1 MEWWKTGKWTD
12 AVTKFPRLYGLE
24 NVILWGH
31 LVRTQSPTP
40 NAHRSQHSAAV
51 LCPASDLSDV
61 VCSASLERVF
71 CTLKELPSRKD
82 FLVIRLNFPFL
93 AFIPL
98 LIFYNLL
105 ACFSLVKWPW
115 KPASSIS
122 ASRFHASYPFLSVP
136 ISHHFLFSMCPWCY
150 PAGTKG
156 TPVSKA
162 CACRAGRS
170 TSELTGASKNPG
182 QDPANSIPEEIRL
195 LGSRHCLL
203 CSQL

>member
-1 MEWWKTGKWTD
+1 M
-12 AVTKFPRLYGLE
+12 
-24 NVILWGH
+24 
-31 LVRTQSPTP
+31 
-40 NAHRSQHSAAV
+40 
-51 LCPASDLSDV
+51 
-61 VCSASLERVF
+61 CSASLERVF

-122 ASRFHASYPFLSVP
+122 VSRFHASYPFLSLP
-136 ISHHFLFSMCPWCY
+136 ISHHFLFSTCPWCY